1 MLGIQNRNIERHPLE
16 PFAPANA
23 RLLLLGSFPPPQKRW
38 CMNFF
43 YPNFTNDMWRI
54 FGLAFFGDRE
64 HFVDADRHTFRQ
76 TEIERLLTHK
86 GIAIYD
92 SACAVRRLR
101 DNASDNFLEIVEQ
114 TDMDALLGR
123 LPQLRAIAAT
133 GGKSAETLAD
143 IFAAARVP
151 AAGESVPIEFDGRT
165 LQLWRMP
172 SSSRAYPMKLE
183 KKAET
188 YTTLFRELNML

>member
-64 HFVDADRHTFRQ
+64 HFVDAANHTFRQ
-76 TEIERLLTHK
+76 VEIEQLLIEK

-114 TDMDALLGR
+114 TDMAALLGR

-133 GGKSAETLAD
+133 GGKSAETLAE
-143 IFAAARVP
+143 IFAAAKVP

-165 LQLWRMP
+165 FQLWRMP

-183 KKAET
+183 KKAEI